1 MIKKFLFFGALLTL
15 FGFQVSAQQT
25 PVTSDSEQKI
35 LIAYYSVSGN
45 TEQVAEAIQ
54 KDIGGDLYQIKTVSA
69 YPTIKKELLSQ
80 AKREISI
87 GYRPKLKTPLPDI
100 SQYDIVFV
108 GSPCWWG
115 TIAPAVSSFISDKR
129 LAGKTVVPFITHSGG
144 GEQNTLND
152 FKRQCQDCLVKDGG
166 WIGYGNRTFGLADWL
181 KDLGFTK

>member
-15 FGFQVSAQQT
+15 FGFQASAQQT

-80 AKREISI
+80 AKR
-87 GYRPKLKTPLPDI
+87 
-100 SQYDIVFV
+100 
-108 GSPCWWG
+108 
-115 TIAPAVSSFISDKR
+115 
-129 LAGKTVVPFITHSGG
+129 
-144 GEQNTLND
+144 
-152 FKRQCQDCLVKDGG
+152 
-166 WIGYGNRTFGLADWL
+166 
-181 KDLGFTK
+181 